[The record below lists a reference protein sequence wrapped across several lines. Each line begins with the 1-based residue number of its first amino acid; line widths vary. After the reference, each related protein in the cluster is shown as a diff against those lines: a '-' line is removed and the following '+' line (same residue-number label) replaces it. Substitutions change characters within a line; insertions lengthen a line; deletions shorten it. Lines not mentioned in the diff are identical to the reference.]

1 VESRKQCIYY
11 LLVFVRFFFSQ
22 IINRSG
28 IKDMKMF
35 TYIMNG
41 VN

>member
-1 VESRKQCIYY
+1 MKIISPS
-11 LLVFVRFFFSQ
+11 LVFVRFFFSQ

-41 VN
+41 VNQMIR